1 MTKTCTKI
9 LSCDGGGIRGLLTI
23 MLLEEL
29 EREVK
34 KLDPS
39 SSLTDCFDFFAGTST
54 GSLIAC
60 GLAQGMK
67 PCKIREFYEKKGEKI
82 FPKMNFG
89 FLAMELLRRVTNV
102 RLSLP
107 LFQPSGLEE
116 VLRSPDLFPDGSLFG
131 NLGKPT
137 LVVSY
142 DTYNRKAM
150 VFKSTSKKYSQ
161 IPTWQVCRSSSAA
174 PVAFPAYLLKNEHF
188 LEEYGQLQPQE
199 GDLRKEIPP
208 EGLPLIDGG
217 ILANN
222 PSLCAIAE
230 IAQDTS
236 LDNIRVVSFGTGQ
249 PKGRIT
255 PRQAT
260 SWGAF
265 DWADILKG
273 IPLYQVCS
281 DGSADVIDFIAQ
293 SLLKDNYIRYQ
304 PVIDPKIS
312 TFQADEKNLNLLRKA
327 ADDYLENGGSNG
339 LKELA
344 YKLINS

>member
-1 MTKTCTKI
+1 MKNGAAVT
-9 LSCDGGGIRGLLTI
+9 LVPPRH
-23 MLLEEL
+23 
-29 EREVK
+29 
-34 KLDPS
+34 
-39 SSLTDCFDFFAGTST
+39 FTS
-54 GSLIAC
+54 
-60 GLAQGMK
+60 
-67 PCKIREFYEKKGEKI
+67 PDR
-82 FPKMNFG
+82 
-89 FLAMELLRRVTNV
+89 RRVH
-102 RLSLP
+102 
-107 LFQPSGLEE
+107 Q
-116 VLRSPDLFPDGSLFG
+116 
-131 NLGKPT
+131 
-137 LVVSY
+137 
-142 DTYNRKAM
+142 
-150 VFKSTSKKYSQ
+150 
-161 IPTWQVCRSSSAA
+161 AA
-174 PVAFPAYLLKNEHF
+174 TRPKIIQATR
-188 LEEYGQLQPQE
+188 Q
-199 GDLRKEIPP
+199 
-208 EGLPLIDGG
+208 IDGG

-327 ADDYLENGGSNG
+327 ANNYLENGGSNG